1 MLEQVRVSQAGALWW
16 PYLEYYLFYLYQTW
30 MDVVFCDSN
39 VNSKGLDESES
50 QVPDAGEGIGFWRE
64 C

>member
-1 MLEQVRVSQAGALWW
+1 MLEQVRVSRAGALWW

-50 QVPDAGEGIGFWRE
+50 
-64 C
+64 